1 MLFQELGKLK
11 RTWIMSSVI
20 MIAIGIVMILCPVR
34 YMGMLVSA
42 LGYILLVAA
51 TVMGLEFLS
60 SKKALM
66 DYVSLTGGLA
76 IGLLGMWV
84 MVQRRDV
91 LPMLS
96 LIFGLVLVVS
106 GLADLYSA
114 FVYTRRAGRSSWL
127 VLAILALVTIV
138 LGVLLLRNPWWET
151 PFVLKSVIGCMM
163 LFSSVVSII
172 RYVFGDD
179 ILCA

>member
-20 MIAIGIVMILCPVR
+20 MIAIGVVMILCPVR

-42 LGYILLVAA
+42 LGYVLLVAA
-51 TVMGLEFLS
+51 TVMILDFLS

-66 DYVSLTGGLA
+66 DYISLTVALA

-84 MVQRRDV
+84 MVNRRDV
-91 LPMLS
+91 LPMLG
-96 LIFGLVLVVS
+96 LIFGIVLLIS
-106 GLADLYSA
+106 GLGNIYSA
-114 FVYTRRAGRSSWL
+114 FVYTRRAGRASWI
-127 VLAILALVTIV
+127 VLALLALVTIV
-138 LGVLLLRNPWWET
+138 LGVLVLINPWWDT
-151 PFVLKSVIGCMM
+151 PYVLKEVIGCML

-172 RYVFGDD
+172 RV
-179 ILCA
+179 ILTWPFRNA